1 MTQRMQAE
9 GHGTSAGV
17 GNGLQINNFI
27 NTKGVPDPR
36 PATDRPA
43 AAADRPSPVWNLR
56 PRDPNFAGR
65 GSELAELRTRLSS
78 GGAAGVQAIH
88 GIGGVGKTQLA
99 LEYANLH
106 RADYDVVWWISA
118 EQSGAIGEQFSAL
131 GTALGVLDA
140 QVDSVIAQSK
150 VKEYLRSRDR
160 WLLIFD
166 NAEKPED
173 LRPWLPDGE
182 GHVLV
187 TSRTTSW
194 GQLARTLELEVL
206 PRAEAV
212 ELLTLRL
219 ARISAMEAGQ
229 LAEDL
234 GDLPLALAQA
244 ASYLAEFGMSVTE
257 YRQVLREETLAV
269 LDEGQLAGYPHSLA
283 AAAALSTTAL
293 GAKDPAALAVLHL
306 CAFLAPEPVPTDL
319 VITIARHADLQL
331 EILAPLAQIIDKPLQ
346 RQRSISA
353 VGASGLA
360 RVELG
365 TITVHRLVQAII
377 RDQIDPTVAA
387 ELRARIEAALGTVD
401 PGNPR
406 DTATWPQWSMIL
418 PHLLAADPART
429 DNPDLRLRSR
439 DAIVYL
445 LCRGDSRPA
454 QQLAD
459 NLYQEWKKRHGPD
472 HVDTLRAAT
481 ELVWAYRDLGQFD
494 RLRPLIDD
502 TLTRQISIL
511 GHDHPDTLRTASD
524 LAVVQSAFGNHQR
537 ALEIN
542 VDVYGRRV
550 RVLGG
555 DHPDALTSAS
565 NLASSLGRVGEFGRA
580 LEVAED
586 VYGRRVR
593 VLGGDHP
600 DALTSA
606 SILASS
612 LGSVGEFG
620 RALEVAEDVYGR
632 RVRVLGGDH
641 PDALTSASNLASS
654 LGSVGEF
661 GRALEIAEDVYGRLV
676 RVLGEDHP
684 DALTAAGNLA
694 VALGD
699 VGDFR
704 RALEVA
710 EDVYGRRVRV
720 LGEDHPDALTAASN
734 LAVALGDVGDFRRA
748 LEVMEDM
755 YRRRVRILGEDHPD
769 TLSGMVNLAQ
779 ILGRRGQLLSARRF
793 AEAAHRKLRTT
804 LGQQHP
810 YTERARTTLDQIA
823 VAMGGRRPPGR
834 THRGR

>member
-1 MTQRMQAE
+1 MTQRVLTE
-9 GHGTSAGV
+9 GHGTSAVV
-17 GNGLQINNFI
+17 GSGLQVNIHAS
-27 NTKGVPDPR
+27 GVPAPR
-36 PATDRPA
+36 PAADQPA

-78 GGAAGVQAIH
+78 GGAAGVQAVH
-88 GIGGVGKTQLA
+88 GLGGVGKTQLA
-99 LEYANLH
+99 LEYAHRH

-118 EQSGAIGEQFSAL
+118 EQSGAIGEQFSTL

-150 VKEYLRSRDR
+150 VKEYLRRRDR

-166 NAEKPED
+166 NAEEPEA
-173 LRPWLPDGE
+173 LRPWLPDGA

-194 GQLARTLELEVL
+194 GQLARTLQLDVL

-219 ARISAMEAGQ
+219 ARISATEAGQ

-244 ASYLAEFGMSVTE
+244 ASYLAEFGMSVAD
-257 YRQVLREETLAV
+257 YRQVLREETRAV
-269 LDEGQLAGYPHSLA
+269 LDEGQPAGYPHSLA
-283 AAAALSTTAL
+283 AAATLSTTAL
-293 GAKDPAALAVLHL
+293 SARDPAALAVLHL

-319 VITIARHADLQL
+319 VVTIARHADLQL
-331 EILAPLAQIIDKPLQ
+331 GVLAPLAQIIDKPLQ
-346 RQRSISA
+346 RQRAISA

-365 TITVHRLVQAII
+365 TITVHRLVQAVV
-377 RDQIDPTVAA
+377 RDQIDPAVAA
-387 ELRARIEAALGTVD
+387 ELRVRIEAALSTVD

-406 DTATWPQWSMIL
+406 DTASWPQWSMIL

-429 DNPDLRLRSR
+429 DNPDLRLRAR

-502 TLTRQISIL
+502 TLTRQINIL

-524 LAVVQSAFGNHQR
+524 LAVVHGELGNYQR
-537 ALEIN
+537 AHEIDE
-542 VDVYGRRV
+542 DVYRRRV
-550 RVLGG
+550 RL
-555 DHPDALTSAS
+555 
-565 NLASSLGRVGEFGRA
+565 
-580 LEVAED
+580 
-586 VYGRRVR
+586 
-593 VLGGDHP
+593 
-600 DALTSA
+600 
-606 SILASS
+606 
-612 LGSVGEFG
+612 
-620 RALEVAEDVYGR
+620 
-632 RVRVLGGDH
+632 
-641 PDALTSASNLASS
+641 
-654 LGSVGEF
+654 
-661 GRALEIAEDVYGRLV
+661 
-676 RVLGEDHP
+676 LGEDHP
-684 DALTAAGNLA
+684 DTLRTASNLA
-694 VALGD
+694 VGHSRLGNYQRAREIDED
-699 VGDFR
+699 VYRRQVRLLGEDHPDTLQTASNLAVGHSRLGNYQRAREIDEDVYRRRVRLLGEDHPDTLASATNSVTTLADAGELR

-710 EDVYGRRVRV
+710 EDVYQRAVRV
-720 LGEDHPDALTAASN
+720 LGADHPNTLSAANNLSN
-734 LAVALGDVGDFRRA
+734 VLVEAREFRRA
-748 LEVMEDM
+748 FELAEDV
-755 YRRRVRILGEDHPD
+755 YRRRLRVLGEGHPD
-769 TLSGMVNLAQ
+769 TLRGMVNLAHAMV
-779 ILGRRGQLLSARRF
+779 LRGQLMSARRL
-793 AEAAHRKLRTT
+793 AESAHQKLRAN
-804 LGQQHP
+804 LGGQHP
-810 YTERARTTLDQIA
+810 YTGEARTVLDQIA
-823 VAMGGRRPPGR
+823 AVMGGRRSTDKAR
-834 THRGR
+834 RRR

>member
-1 MTQRMQAE
+1 MQTE

-17 GNGLQINNFI
+17 GSGLQINNFI
-27 NTKGVPDPR
+27 NTSGVPAPR
-36 PATDRPA
+36 PAADQPA
-43 AAADRPSPVWNLR
+43 VAADRPSPVWNLL

-88 GIGGVGKTQLA
+88 GLGGVGKTQLA
-99 LEYANLH
+99 LEYAHRH

-131 GTALGVLDA
+131 GIALGVLDA

-150 VKEYLRSRDR
+150 VKEYLRSRNR

-173 LRPWLPDGE
+173 LRPWLPDGA
-182 GHVLV
+182 GHMLV
-187 TSRTTSW
+187 TSRTRNW
-194 GQLARTLELEVL
+194 GQLARTLELDIL

-219 ARISAMEAGQ
+219 TRISVTEAGQ

-244 ASYLAEFGMSVTE
+244 ASYLAEFGMSVTD
-257 YRQVLREETLAV
+257 YRQVLREETRAV
-269 LDEGQLAGYPHSLA
+269 LDEGQPAGYPHSLA
-283 AAAALSTTAL
+283 AAATLSTSAL
-293 GAKDPAALAVLHL
+293 GARDPAALAVLHL

-319 VITIARHADLQL
+319 VVTIARHADLQL
-331 EILAPLAQIIDKPLQ
+331 EILAPLAQIIDKLLQ
-346 RQRSISA
+346 RQRAISA

-365 TITVHRLVQAII
+365 TITVHRLVQAIV
-377 RDQIDPTVAA
+377 RDQVDPAVAA

-418 PHLLAADPART
+418 PHLLAADPAHT
-429 DNPDLRLRSR
+429 DNAELRLRTR

-459 NLYQEWKKRHGPD
+459 NLYQAWKERHGPD
-472 HVDTLRAAT
+472 DLDTLRAAT

-502 TLTRQISIL
+502 TLTRQINIL

-524 LAVVQSAFGNHQR
+524 LAVVHSELGNYQR
-537 ALEIN
+537 AREIDE
-542 VDVYGRRV
+542 DVYRRRV
-550 RVLGG
+550 RLLGE
-555 DHPDALTSAS
+555 DHPDTLMSAT
-565 NLASSLGRVGEFGRA
+565 NLIITIADAGEPRRG
-580 LEVAED
+580 LKVAED
-586 VYGRRVR
+586 VHRR
-593 VLGGDHP
+593 
-600 DALTSA
+600 A
-606 SILASS
+606 
-612 LGSVGEFG
+612 
-620 RALEVAEDVYGR
+620 
-632 RVRVLGGDH
+632 
-641 PDALTSASNLASS
+641 
-654 LGSVGEF
+654 
-661 GRALEIAEDVYGRLV
+661 V

-684 DALTAAGNLA
+684 NTLAATNNLSN
-694 VALGD
+694 VLGA
-699 VGDFR
+699 VGDLR

-710 EDVYGRRVRV
+710 ADVYRRRLRV
-720 LGEDHPDALTAASN
+720 LGE
-734 LAVALGDVGDFRRA
+734 
-748 LEVMEDM
+748 E
-755 YRRRVRILGEDHPD
+755 HPD
-769 TLSGMVNLAQ
+769 TLRSMVNLVRMMV
-779 ILGRRGQLLSARRF
+779 LRGQLIPARRM
-793 AEAAHRKLRTT
+793 AESAHRKLRTT
-804 LGQQHP
+804 LGGQHP
-810 YTERARTTLDQIA
+810 NTREARTVLDQIA
-823 VAMGGRRPPGR
+823 AAMGGRQSTGKARR
-834 THRGR
+834 HR

>member
-1 MTQRMQAE
+1 MLQSSAPMAEPSSGPVVEPSRSHGTGGEPADGPPLVTQRMQTE
-9 GHGTSAGV
+9 GRGTSAGV
-17 GNGLQINNFI
+17 GSGLQINNFI
-27 NTKGVPDPR
+27 NTSGV

-88 GIGGVGKTQLA
+88 GLGGVGKTQLA
-99 LEYANLH
+99 LEYAYRH

-131 GTALGVLDA
+131 GIALGVLDA

-166 NAEKPED
+166 NAERPDD

-187 TSRTTSW
+187 TSRTTAW
-194 GQLARTLELEVL
+194 GQLARTLELDVL
-206 PRAEAV
+206 PRLEAV

-219 ARISAMEAGQ
+219 ARISATEAGH
-229 LAEDL
+229 LAEEL

-269 LDEGQLAGYPHSLA
+269 LDEGQPAGYPHSLA
-283 AAAALSTTAL
+283 AAATLSTTGL

-319 VITIARHADLQL
+319 VITIARHADLHL
-331 EILAPLAQIIDKPLQ
+331 EILAPLAQIVDKPLQ

-365 TITVHRLVQAII
+365 TITVHRLVQAIV

-387 ELRARIEAALGTVD
+387 ELRVRIEAALGTVD
-401 PGNPR
+401 PGDPR

-418 PHLLAADPART
+418 PHLLAADPAHT

-472 HVDTLRAAT
+472 HADTLRAAT

-537 ALEIN
+537 ALEI
-542 VDVYGRRV
+542 D
-550 RVLGG
+550 
-555 DHPDALTSAS
+555 
-565 NLASSLGRVGEFGRA
+565 
-580 LEVAED
+580 ED
-586 VYGRRVR
+586 VYARR
-593 VLGGDHP
+593 
-600 DALTSA
+600 
-606 SILASS
+606 I
-612 LGSVGEFG
+612 
-620 RALEVAEDVYGR
+620 
-632 RVRVLGGDH
+632 
-641 PDALTSASNLASS
+641 
-654 LGSVGEF
+654 
-661 GRALEIAEDVYGRLV
+661 
-676 RVLGEDHP
+676 
-684 DALTAAGNLA
+684 
-694 VALGD
+694 
-699 VGDFR
+699 
-704 RALEVA
+704 
-710 EDVYGRRVRV
+710 
-720 LGEDHPDALTAASN
+720 
-734 LAVALGDVGDFRRA
+734 
-748 LEVMEDM
+748 
-755 YRRRVRILGEDHPD
+755 RILGEDHPD
-769 TLSGMVNLAQ
+769 TLTSANNLASS
-779 ILGRRGQLLSARRF
+779 LDSVGEFGRALKIVEDVYRRCVRTIGEDHPDTLMSANNF
-793 AEAAHRKLRTT
+793 AST
-804 LGQQHP
+804 LGS
-810 YTERARTTLDQIA
+810 
-823 VAMGGRRPPGR
+823 VG
-834 THRGR
+834 